1 MKVEVSQEQIEKLEK
16 HVGFSIEDE
25 SDLEQAISLF
35 IEIGETGY
43 SKEVETD
50 E

>member
-43 SKEVETD
+43 SKGVLTNE
-50 E
+50 

>member
-1 MKVEVSQEQIEKLEK
+1 MKVEIRQAQIEKLEK

-35 IEIGETGY
+35 IEIGETAY
-43 SKEVETD
+43 SKGVEVD